1 VFVAPLRIAGG
12 TAGKT
17 LDALAAG
24 CPVVTTTLGNDGI
37 GATPGQHLLVADS
50 SADFAAV
57 ITRLLRDPAE
67 RDRLGES
74 ARKFAAERFAPAV
87 SAAALEREHQA
98 LVGPPALTRR
108 SAG

>member
-1 VFVAPLRIAGG
+1 
-12 TAGKT
+12 
-17 LDALAAG
+17 
-24 CPVVTTTLGNDGI
+24 VVTTTLGNDGI

-98 LVGPPALTRR
+98 LVGAPALTRR